1 MALIKKNNPM
11 AFSYLNEDD
20 LMVITGAGALARY
33 FRKRFLPTHT
43 INLKMNKKYCI
54 ITAGFT
60 LIELLIVIAIIAL
73 LMAIMIPALN
83 KAKEHGKRAACLSNL
98 RQLTLA
104 WIMYAQANDDK
115 LVSAQVFAP
124 GDPPPATAGCGTP
137 PAPIF
142 GNTKAK
148 PPPVGHWSYS
158 MHKNELPWVGPGW
171 AFDASNNSVEG
182 QQPECNQ
189 RVAMESGALWTYLK
203 SDQIYHCPTGEK
215 GELMTYT
222 IIDSMNGG
230 GDGPNAK
237 NITGIKHPTQRVVF
251 LDEGR
256 LTPNTYWV
264 CYSDPMW
271 YDPPL
276 IRHGIGQTVSYA
288 DGHSAR
294 WMWKSKETIRVI
306 NEKLYGYIPTTNE
319 GRQELYKMQIG
330 CWGKIGYTPPTTPN
344 VEFE

>member
-1 MALIKKNNPM
+1 MNKGVL
-11 AFSYLNEDD
+11 
-20 LMVITGAGALARY
+20 
-33 FRKRFLPTHT
+33 
-43 INLKMNKKYCI
+43 MNKKYCLI
-54 ITAGFT
+54 KAGFT

-98 RQLTLA
+98 RQITMA

-115 LVSAQVFAP
+115 LVNAQTFAP
-124 GDPPPATAGCGTP
+124 GDLPPATAGCGTP
-137 PAPIF
+137 PAPID
-142 GNTKAK
+142 GHTKARV
-148 PPPVGHWSYS
+148 PNSPPVHWSS
-158 MHKNELPWVGPGW
+158 PFHDKELPWVGPGW
-171 AFDASNNSVEG
+171 AFDASNNSIEG
-182 QQPECNQ
+182 HQPECNQ
-189 RVAMESGALWTYLK
+189 RVAMESGALWMYLK
-203 SDQIYHCPTGEK
+203 SDQVYHCPTGEK
-215 GELMTYT
+215 GELMTYA

-230 GDGPNAK
+230 GNGPIAK

-256 LTPNTYWV
+256 LSPNTYWV
-264 CYSDPMW
+264 SYNELKW
-271 YDPPL
+271 YDLPM

-319 GRQELYKMQIG
+319 GRQDLYKMQIS